1 MADTDRAPARRPQ
14 EGRRAELIEAASRVI
29 AREGI
34 HRATTRRIAEEAGVP
49 PGLVHYWFAGKEELI
64 EAVISDTLSP
74 VEITV
79 AGAGEADGAAD
90 LLSRL
95 RAVLDYLQSDDRGR
109 EIAMYEMTTFALRR
123 PELAHV
129 AQRQY
134 AAYREIAAGAA
145 VEVAAAHGSPL
156 PAAPSVLG
164 TLVAALVDG
173 LFLAWL
179 ADPQGTDVD
188 ATLQLLDVLL
198 APHLAGSAS
207 TPPPLS

>member
-1 MADTDRAPARRPQ
+1 MAITDRAPARRPQ

-64 EAVISDTLSP
+64 EAVIKDTLSP
-74 VEITV
+74 IEIAV
-79 AGAGEADGAAD
+79 AGAGEADGAVD
-90 LLSRL
+90 LLGRL
-95 RAVLDYLQSDDRGR
+95 RAVLAHLQSDDRGR

-123 PELAHV
+123 PGLAHV
-129 AQRQY
+129 AKRQY
-134 AAYREIAAGAA
+134 ASYREIAAEAA
-145 VEVAAAHGSPL
+145 TEVAADQGSPL
-156 PAAPSVLG
+156 PVAPSVLG

-179 ADPQGTDVD
+179 ADPEGTDVD
-188 ATLQLLDVLL
+188 ATLQLLDALL
-198 APHLAGSAS
+198 APLLAGSAS
-207 TPPPLS
+207 APPPA

>member
-1 MADTDRAPARRPQ
+1 MAVTDRAPARRPQ
-14 EGRRAELIEAASRVI
+14 EGRRTELIEAASRVI

-49 PGLVHYWFAGKEELI
+49 TGLVHYWFAGKEELI
-64 EAVISDTLSP
+64 EAVISNTLSP
-74 VEITV
+74 VEIAV

-95 RAVLDYLQSDDRGR
+95 RAVLGYLQSDDRGR

-123 PELAHV
+123 PELTHV

-145 VEVAAAHGSPL
+145 VELASAHGATL

-188 ATLQLLDVLL
+188 ATLQLLDALL

-207 TPPPLS
+207 TPPPA

>member
-1 MADTDRAPARRPQ
+1 MAFTDRAPARRPQ

-95 RAVLDYLQSDDRGR
+95 RAVLAYLQSDDRGR

-145 VEVAAAHGSPL
+145 VEVAAAHGAPL

-207 TPPPLS
+207 TPPPA

>member
-1 MADTDRAPARRPQ
+1 MAITDRAPARRPQ

-49 PGLVHYWFAGKEELI
+49 SGLVHYWFAGKEELI
-64 EAVISDTLSP
+64 EAVIKDTLSP
-74 VEITV
+74 IEIAV

-90 LLSRL
+90 LLGRL
-95 RAVLDYLQSDDRGR
+95 RAVLAHLQSDDRGR

-123 PELAHV
+123 PDLAHV

-134 AAYREIAAGAA
+134 ASYREIAAEAA
-145 VEVAAAHGSPL
+145 TEVAAAQGSPL
-156 PAAPSVLG
+156 PVAPSVLG

-179 ADPQGTDVD
+179 ADPEGTDVD
-188 ATLQLLDVLL
+188 ATLQLLDALL
-198 APHLAGSAS
+198 APLLASSESA
-207 TPPPLS
+207 TPPA